1 MATFDTSSLN
11 FDKLLDDEN
20 DQVTHPDPSEHV
32 SPDKDRERQIK
43 QDNFDNL
50 QEFADLMP
58 AAPSDE
64 VTDSNRIVAQRLK
77 EMDPEAYE
85 RFLNNQ
91 SDAPSS
97 EPSSPAEPVETVTTA
112 QKPASGFHRLL
123 QRFGFGKDD
132 TASAW
137 IDVLERPLDRCAVLG
152 FSSFKGGCG
161 KTTLSSMV
169 GTVIKRA
176 RPHDEVVVID
186 LDPSGNLANRAK
198 GTQYADIQGYAKSI
212 RGGNPDPSPFI
223 METVDGVHVIG
234 SRIDQL
240 DDELTAAQIVLV
252 IESLV
257 EFYDFVVVDMPHRT
271 DSRQYAALLHMLDVI
286 TFVFEAKNDAIR
298 SVDAVVPVLKQTG
311 ADYLVDRRVIAF
323 NHTSIVGSKA
333 EHFDSADVVHRLIHD
348 EGVEVLELPY
358 DDYLRNAGVL
368 DGSNLPQKKYRQ
380 FIQLS
385 AAIVNS
391 IENVRSVERLS
402 VRKN

>member
-11 FDKLLDDEN
+11 FDKLLDDEG

-43 QDNFDNL
+43 QNNFDNL
-50 QEFADLMP
+50 QEFADLIP

-64 VTDSNRIVAQRLK
+64 VTDSNRIVAQRLR

-85 RFLNNQ
+85 RFLNNEAETGQ
-91 SDAPSS
+91 PKETAPQ
-97 EPSSPAEPVETVTTA
+97 ETPDTVTTTA
-112 QKPASGFHRLL
+112 KPSGFSRLL
-123 QRFGFGKDD
+123 KRFGFGKDD
-132 TASAW
+132 AASAW
-137 IDVLERPLDRCAVLG
+137 IDVLERPLDRCAVIG

-176 RPHDEVVVID
+176 RPQDEVVVID

-212 RGGNPDPSPFI
+212 KSGNSDPSPFI

-240 DDELTAAQIVLV
+240 DDELTATQIVRV

-257 EFYDFVVVDMPHRT
+257 EYYDFVVVDMPQRT

-298 SVDAVVPVLKQTG
+298 SVDAVVPVLQRSG

-391 IENVRSVERLS
+391 VENVRSVERLS
-402 VRKN
+402 VRKK